1 MATVEDKEIPGG
13 LLSFFRSYE
22 HVYSIIFV
30 FCFTS
35 RVICGLF
42 FIFGSSGVFGQNII
56 GVWFGFAE
64 EKGEK
69 EEQEREG
76 IPIST
81 LASLLSKSN
90 SRHRFR
96 RGVAGTA
103 TVGSFTSK

>member
-42 FIFGSSGVFGQNII
+42 FFFGALEFLVKISWVFD
-56 GVWFGFAE
+56 
-64 EKGEK
+64 
-69 EEQEREG
+69 
-76 IPIST
+76 
-81 LASLLSKSN
+81 LALQ
-90 SRHRFR
+90 R
-96 RGVAGTA
+96 RRKNKKNRRV
-103 TVGSFTSK
+103 SPSQY

>member
-42 FIFGSSGVFGQNII
+42 FFLELWSFWSKYHGCLIWLCRGGGRTRKTGGDPRLNIS
-56 GVWFGFAE
+56 FAS
-64 EKGEK
+64 
-69 EEQEREG
+69 EQ
-76 IPIST
+76 
-81 LASLLSKSN
+81 
-90 SRHRFR
+90 
-96 RGVAGTA
+96 VQ
-103 TVGSFTSK
+103 